1 MRRKDPDED
10 LPQVGLLP
18 GAAQSPEV
26 VENHRAPVLT
36 APVQALGQ
44 GHQHW
49 AVEQRRQQDQQSEL
63 VQRGRWE
70 LQRGQERE
78 RLRPAS

>member
-1 MRRKDPDED
+1 MRRTDPDED
-10 LPQVGLLP
+10 LPQVGLLLV
-18 GAAQSPEV
+18 ALQSPEV
-26 VENHRAPVLT
+26 VEIHRAPEPT

-44 GHQHW
+44 GRQHW
-49 AVEQRRQQDQQSEL
+49 AVEQRRQVDQPSGL

>member
-1 MRRKDPDED
+1 VRRRDPDED
-10 LPQVGLLP
+10 LPQVGLLR
-18 GAAQSPEV
+18 GAVQSLEA

-44 GHQHW
+44 GRQHW
-49 AVEQRRQQDQQSEL
+49 AVEQRRQQDQRSGL

>member
-10 LPQVGLLP
+10 LPQVGLLR
-18 GAAQSPEV
+18 GVVQSPEV
-26 VENHRAPVLT
+26 VESHRAPGLT

>member
-1 MRRKDPDED
+1 VRHKDPDED
-10 LPQVGLLP
+10 LPQVGLLQ

-70 LQRGQERE
+70 LQQGQERE

>member
-1 MRRKDPDED
+1 MRRTDPDEN
-10 LPQVGLLP
+10 LPLVGLLLVVL
-18 GAAQSPEV
+18 QSPEV
-26 VENHRAPVLT
+26 VEIHRAPEPT
-36 APVQALGQ
+36 APVQVLERGR
-44 GHQHW
+44 QHW
-49 AVEQRRQQDQQSEL
+49 VVEQRRQVDQPSGL